1 MGVLLSEEEKKI
13 IHQRLEK
20 LRYKLRHTAETR
32 FKQIEKA
39 WKCFS
44 KQRELK
50 NEIRECLKSVPH
62 EFRSRKSRRS
72 RCEHPLTGR
81 AAAQYQEITLQYR
94 LDELE
99 MICYRQINEG
109 AEGQLKVG
117 VPKSLVDR
125 RTVQAKNELRFFL
138 DQNPSESDLSFD
150 HKTFAAAKPL
160 RHLRAYPRL
169 NNFQRSWGDKPG
181 S

>member
-1 MGVLLSEEEKKI
+1 MEVLLSEEEKKI
-13 IHQRLEK
+13 IHLHLEK
-20 LRYKLRHTAETR
+20 LRYKLRHVTETR
-32 FKQIEKA
+32 FKQIDKA

-44 KQRELK
+44 KQRALK

-72 RCEHPLTGR
+72 RRDRPLTGR
-81 AAAQYQEITLQYR
+81 AAAQHQEITLQYR
-94 LDELE
+94 LHELE
-99 MICYRQINEG
+99 MICYRQLDEG
-109 AEGQLKVG
+109 AVGQLKAG
-117 VPKSLVDR
+117 VPKSLVDH
-125 RTVQAKNELRFFL
+125 RTMLAKNELQKYL
-138 DQNPSESDLSFD
+138 YADPSERDLSFD

-160 RHLRAYPRL
+160 RQFRAYPRL

>member
-1 MGVLLSEEEKKI
+1 MPRCLTMVLPGTVSILVMIIFAFLSGIDEN
-13 IHQRLEK
+13 
-20 LRYKLRHTAETR
+20 
-32 FKQIEKA
+32 
-39 WKCFS
+39 C
-44 KQRELK
+44 
-50 NEIRECLKSVPH
+50 
-62 EFRSRKSRRS
+62 
-72 RCEHPLTGR
+72 PLTGR
-81 AAAQYQEITLQYR
+81 AAAQYQESTLQYR

-125 RTVQAKNELRFFL
+125 RTVQAQNELRFFL
-138 DQNPSESDLSFD
+138 DQNPSESDLFFD
-150 HKTFAAAKPL
+150 HKTFAAATPL